1 MVSFI
6 AEISSNHGQDINRC
20 FDFID
25 TSAEIGCDVV
35 KFQLFRIDQLFSKEA
50 MKQKPFI
57 LDRRQWELPVSFLPL
72 LAERCQK
79 KNIQFSC
86 TPFYLDAVN
95 ELEPYVSF
103 YKIAISIVS
112 YFISYHIQGVRN
124 SSILC

>member
-1 MVSFI
+1 MVLFI

-25 TSAEIGCDVV
+25 KSTKISFYFV
-35 KFQLFRIDQLFSKEA
+35 KFQLFRIDQLFSLEA

-72 LAERCQK
+72 LAERCKK

-86 TPFYLDAVN
+86 TPFYFDSV
-95 ELEPYVSF
+95 
-103 YKIAISIVS
+103 
-112 YFISYHIQGVRN
+112 H
-124 SSILC
+124 